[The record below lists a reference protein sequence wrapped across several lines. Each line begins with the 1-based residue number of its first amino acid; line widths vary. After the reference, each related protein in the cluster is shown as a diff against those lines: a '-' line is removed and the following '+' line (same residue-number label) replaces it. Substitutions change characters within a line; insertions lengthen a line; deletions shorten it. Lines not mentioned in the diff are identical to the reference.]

1 MTFTDFLKVLVLDT
15 EKEGHVFYFLG
26 VFFGFFELEK

>member
-1 MTFTDFLKVLVLDT
+1 MTFTDFLKVLVLNT

-26 VFFGFFELEK
+26 FFELEN